1 MSIRYLLQTAMISL
15 VAAAATM
22 VAYDRFSVR
31 PKLAATPKLAV
42 VDMGAIY
49 KIVQNRVA
57 DDVIA
62 KNKELGPEAAAKV
75 LAQGLDSRLS
85 ERVGVYVDEVANTCD
100 CVLLAK
106 GGVMYGA
113 TLKLPDYTQV
123 ILKKMGL

>member
-1 MSIRYLLQTAMISL
+1 MSTRQLLQSVMISL
-15 VAAAATM
+15 SVAAATM
-22 VAYDRFSVR
+22 VAYDRFAVQ

-42 VDMGAIY
+42 VDLGAIY
-49 KIVQNRVA
+49 KIVQTRIA
-57 DDVIA
+57 EDVIA

-75 LAQGLDSRLS
+75 LAQGLDSRLA

-113 TLKLPDYTQV
+113 SQKLPDYTP
-123 ILKKMGL
+123 IIMKKMGL